1 MAEEISKTAQFVD
14 ALQAGDNVKAGEVFK
29 DALRDKVADSLDA
42 HRQVVAGKIFNGIE
56 PEAHSDPK
64 PHVTDPSPETGT
76 MIDTQGQE
84 VPAATEAE
92 APATPEAEAPAN
104 DESQPTT

>member
-1 MAEEISKTAQFVD
+1 MAEEQSKTAQFVD
-14 ALQAGDNVKAGEVFK
+14 ALQAGYNVKAGEVFK

-42 HRQVVAGKIFNGIE
+42 HRQVVAGKIFNGVEAE
-56 PEAHSDPK
+56 PHSDPK
-64 PHVTDPSPETGT
+64 PHVTDPSPETGA

-104 DESQPTT
+104 DESQPAT

>member
-1 MAEEISKTAQFVD
+1 MAEEQSKTAQFVD

-42 HRQVVAGKIFNGIE
+42 HRQVVAGKIFNGVEAE
-56 PEAHSDPK
+56 PHSDPK
-64 PHVTDPSPETGT
+64 PHVTDPSPETGA

-92 APATPEAEAPAN
+92 APATPAAEAPAN
-104 DESQPTT
+104 DESQPAT